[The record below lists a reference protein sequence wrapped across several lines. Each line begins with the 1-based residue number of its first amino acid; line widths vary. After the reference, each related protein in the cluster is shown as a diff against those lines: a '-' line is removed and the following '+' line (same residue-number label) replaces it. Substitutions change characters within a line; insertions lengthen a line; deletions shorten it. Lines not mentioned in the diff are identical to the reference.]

1 MTAIPAGTVATSPGT
16 GRTRASKLFVFKAA
30 SIPRV
35 APNSLLEARASKKF
49 ELRPV
54 VVSLLMRLDTQIS
67 SWQVQL
73 RIIDHTQIDPQT
85 L

>member
-1 MTAIPAGTVATSPGT
+1 MTAIPAGLVATSPGA

-35 APNSLLEARASKKF
+35 APNSFLLEARASKKV

-54 VVSLLMRLDTQIS
+54 VVSLLMRLDALIS
-67 SWQVQL
+67 GWQV
-73 RIIDHTQIDPQT
+73 RIRNRPYID
-85 L
+85 